1 MEAKLQ
7 PVPEARLALFVG
19 GPADGL
25 LRMITLDDIGLPISH
40 VYVPDPDGI
49 TRHMYGAVLG
59 ADAEYQYLGPL
70 AA

>member
-7 PVPEARLALFVG
+7 HRRESRLALFVG

-25 LRMITLDDIGLPISH
+25 MRMVAVDEFGLPIPH
-40 VYVPDPDGI
+40 IYVPDADGV

-59 ADAEYQYLGPL
+59 ADAEFQYLGPL
-70 AA
+70 TD

>member
-7 PVPEARLALFVG
+7 PHRGARLALFVG

-25 LRMITLDDIGLPISH
+25 LRVITLDQIGLPITH
-40 VYVPDPDGI
+40 VYVPDPDGV

-59 ADAEYQYLGPL
+59 SDAEYQYLGPL